1 MTTRSIHLLLLV
13 LPLACSSAPASNS
26 TTDRDNTVAA
36 QGLFIRPRLL
46 QPVLVG
52 GVKQLAADVP
62 GGSVTWRSSDPEV
75 AVVSE
80 TGLVRGRKVGR
91 STVSATVTYPNGT
104 SATASVGVTV
114 RLRPDEAPIASRRHR
129 RR

>member
-13 LPLACSSAPASNS
+13 LPLACSSPPASNG
-26 TTDRDNTVAA
+26 TTDRDTIAA
-36 QGLFIRPRLL
+36 PGMFIRPRLV

-52 GVKQLAADVP
+52 GVKQLAAEVP
-62 GGSVTWRSSDPEV
+62 GGSVAWQSSDPEV

-80 TGLVRGRKVGR
+80 NGLVRGRKVGK

-104 SATASVGVTV
+104 TATASVGVTV
-114 RLRPDEAPIASRRHR
+114 RPRPDEAPIASRRHR

>member
-13 LPLACSSAPASNS
+13 LPLACSSAPASNT
-26 TTDRDNTVAA
+26 TTDRDTVAA
-36 QGLFIRPRLL
+36 PGLFIRPRLL

-52 GVKQLAADVP
+52 GVKQLAADAL
-62 GGSVTWRSSDPEV
+62 GGSIAWRSSNPEI

-80 TGLVRGRKVGR
+80 SGLVRGRKPGK

-104 SATASVGVTV
+104 TATASVGVTV
-114 RLRPDEAPIASRRHR
+114 RPRPDEAPIASRRHR

>member
-1 MTTRSIHLLLLV
+1 MKTRSIYLLLLA
-13 LPLACSSAPASNS
+13 LPLACSSAPASNT
-26 TTDRDNTVAA
+26 TTDRDTVAA
-36 QGLFIRPRLL
+36 PGLFIRPRLL

-52 GVKQLAADVP
+52 GVKQLAASVP
-62 GGSVTWRSSDPEV
+62 GGSVTWRSSDPDV

-80 TGLVRGRKVGR
+80 TGLVRGRKAGK
-91 STVSATVTYPNGT
+91 STVSATATYPNGT
-104 SATASVGVTV
+104 TATASVGVTV